1 MQLFLPVVCLTTCID
16 SYSENNIVLQIISIE
31 PIVFIINEFVFNT
44 MYYLKNE
51 QECFIRFKATSA
63 QREWL

>member
-1 MQLFLPVVCLTTCID
+1 MPMRMKKAF
-16 SYSENNIVLQIISIE
+16 
-31 PIVFIINEFVFNT
+31 

-51 QECFIRFKATSA
+51 QECFIIRFKATSA

>member
-1 MQLFLPVVCLTTCID
+1 MFVRDFVSYEINMHAWTDEQISHIFKTELT
-16 SYSENNIVLQIISIE
+16 
-31 PIVFIINEFVFNT
+31 FAK
-44 MYYLKNE
+44 YYLKNE

>member
-1 MQLFLPVVCLTTCID
+1 MPAQEAIFILVTVKSFSVVLH
-16 SYSENNIVLQIISIE
+16 YAEKALKKGL
-31 PIVFIINEFVFNT
+31 VF

>member
-1 MQLFLPVVCLTTCID
+1 MKKIQKNL
-16 SYSENNIVLQIISIE
+16 
-31 PIVFIINEFVFNT
+31 

>member
-1 MQLFLPVVCLTTCID
+1 MELFYRVLIGRQFQSLFYCFACAVNTKLARPIKLRSVPKFRILT
-16 SYSENNIVLQIISIE
+16 
-31 PIVFIINEFVFNT
+31 
-44 MYYLKNE
+44 YYLKNE

>member
-1 MQLFLPVVCLTTCID
+1 MIFKSCNYE
-16 SYSENNIVLQIISIE
+16 S
-31 PIVFIINEFVFNT
+31 F

>member
-1 MQLFLPVVCLTTCID
+1 MRFTTNDMIYVCL
-16 SYSENNIVLQIISIE
+16 
-31 PIVFIINEFVFNT
+31 NT
-44 MYYLKNE
+44 IFLSGQQLYITLMYYLKNE